1 MEQIISDY
9 LFLIYAI
16 PTVSILWAANDIKSF
31 ISVVQVGAVLFLFYG
46 CYEAFDIVDKASRY
60 VSDDDKMKMFFVT
73 LSPFFILSTGALLNM
88 VCLNA
93 VLEQAVESSTSIRK
107 S

>member
-1 MEQIISDY
+1 MIQIISDY

-16 PTVSILWAANDIKSF
+16 PTVSILWAAKDIKSF

-46 CYEAFDIVDKASRY
+46 CFEAVDIVAKASRY
-60 VSDDDKMKMFFVT
+60 ASDDDLMKMFFVT

-88 VCLNA
+88 VCLKA
-93 VLEQAVESSTSIRK
+93 VLEHRTITAKTVD
-107 S
+107 